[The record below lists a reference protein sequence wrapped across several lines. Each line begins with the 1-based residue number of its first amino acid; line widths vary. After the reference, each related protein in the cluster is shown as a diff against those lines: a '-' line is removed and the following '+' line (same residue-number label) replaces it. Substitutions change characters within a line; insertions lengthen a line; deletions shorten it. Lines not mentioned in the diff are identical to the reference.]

1 MDFKIVDFL
10 FSIFPREIG
19 IPNPLQKNSFYRR
32 EINSSRE
39 LHRYLV
45 LMTGSNKGVYVS
57 LYDTNVEVT
66 IDKFVFDLDCK
77 TNLNKALED
86 TIVLVERLKKKSIP
100 CSVIFSGS
108 KGFHVYGLLKP
119 KKLSR
124 DIATYY
130 LAHLQRD
137 LSKGIETV
145 DAHLIGDLRRMIR
158 VPNTM
163 NNNHYC
169 APLPTNFQKMTLEEI
184 LNYSTR
190 IRTRTLHFTRGI
202 LKSIPEL
209 VNIDFSQRISNET
222 QSIAPQDTMSI
233 SSVPDMEILKELV
246 RPCVFEAVT
255 KPNPPHIVRL
265 DLVSELMFLG
275 FSEDQVLEIIKDLD
289 WEDFDE
295 RATKYQ
301 IKKIFEKKLK
311 PCSNSKL
318 CEVLGCDTNEGYY
331 WWSGR

>member
-19 IPNPLQKNSFYRR
+19 IPNPLQKSSFYRR

-145 DAHLIGDLRRMIR
+145 DTHLIGDLRRMIR

-169 APLPTNFQKMTLEEI
+169 TPLPTGFQKMTPEEI

-190 IRTRTLHFTRGI
+190 IRTRTLHFTRGT

-209 VNIDFSQRISNET
+209 VDVNFSQKISNEA
-222 QSIAPQDTMSI
+222 QSIAPQDTMNI
-233 SSVPDMEILKELV
+233 SSVPDIEILKELV

>member
-10 FSIFPREIG
+10 FGIFPREIG

-32 EINSSRE
+32 EINNSRE
-39 LHRYLV
+39 LHRYLTV
-45 LMTGSNKGVYVS
+45 MMGSNKGVYVS
-57 LYDTNVEVT
+57 LYDTNVEIT
-66 IDKFVFDLDCK
+66 IDKFVFDIDCK

-86 TIVLVERLKKKSIP
+86 TILLVDRLKKKNIP

-145 DAHLIGDLRRMIR
+145 DGHLIGDLRRMIR

-163 NNNHYC
+163 NDNHYC
-169 APLPTNFQKMTLEEI
+169 APLPTNFQKMTPEEI

-190 IRTRTLHFTRGI
+190 VRTRTLHFTHGI

-209 VNIDFSQRISNET
+209 VDINFSQRISNEA
-222 QSIAPQDTMSI
+222 QSIALQDTI
-233 SSVPDMEILKELV
+233 SSVPDIEILKELI

>member
-1 MDFKIVDFL
+1 
-10 FSIFPREIG
+10 
-19 IPNPLQKNSFYRR
+19 
-32 EINSSRE
+32 
-39 LHRYLV
+39 
-45 LMTGSNKGVYVS
+45 MTGSNKGVYVS

-86 TIVLVERLKKKSIP
+86 TIVLVDRLKKKNIP

-130 LAHLQRD
+130 LDHLQRE
-137 LSKGIETV
+137 LSKEIESV
-145 DAHLIGDLRRMIR
+145 DAHLIGDIRRMIR
-158 VPNTM
+158 VPNTL

-169 APLPTNFQKMTLEEI
+169 APLPINFQEMSPKEI
-184 LNYSTR
+184 LDYSTR
-190 IRTRTLHFTRGI
+190 IRTYRLHFTHGK
-202 LKSIPEL
+202 LKAIQDL
-209 VNIDFSQRISNET
+209 VNIEFPQKRNIEVQDDIL
-222 QSIAPQDTMSI
+222 PQDTINI
-233 SSVPDMEILKELV
+233 SSVPDIEILKELI

-255 KPNPPHIVRL
+255 SANPPHVVRL
-265 DLVSELMFLG
+265 NLVSELMFLG
-275 FSEDQVLEIIKDLD
+275 FSEDQVLEIIKNLN

-295 RATKYQ
+295 RATRYQ

-311 PCSNSKL
+311 PYSTSKL
-318 CEVLGCDTNEGYY
+318 CQILGCECEVNEGYY